1 MSLTLGTVRSALRGR
16 YSVKYQIAHG
26 ATARIYRAK
35 ERSSGRVVAIKVLAP
50 RVTMRIARE
59 RFLSEITLAS
69 QLTHPHIVPVL
80 DHAEVAGL
88 LYLVM
93 PFFPDGSVRDRL
105 GRDTRLPVSIALAI
119 GEQVADA
126 LAYAHQRDIIHRD
139 IKPGN
144 IMLAD
149 DSAMVLDF
157 GLARAVKV
165 ATNERLTMAGEV
177 IGTPAYMSP
186 EQAMGKWMIDA
197 KTDIYSL
204 GCVLYEMLVGT
215 SPFEGAR
222 SDAVMV
228 RRLNDPVPRVLDA
241 RADAP
246 GRA

>member
-1 MSLTLGTVRSALRGR
+1 
-16 YSVKYQIAHG
+16 
-26 ATARIYRAK
+26 
-35 ERSSGRVVAIKVLAP
+35 
-50 RVTMRIARE
+50 
-59 RFLSEITLAS
+59 
-69 QLTHPHIVPVL
+69 
-80 DHAEVAGL
+80 
-88 LYLVM
+88 
-93 PFFPDGSVRDRL
+93 
-105 GRDTRLPVSIALAI
+105 
-119 GEQVADA
+119 
-126 LAYAHQRDIIHRD
+126 
-139 IKPGN
+139 
-144 IMLAD
+144 MLAG

-246 GRA
+246 AEVDAVLAKALEWKPEARWADAGAFRDAIRAVPRT